1 MKSFFAKLLFLNNGG
16 RFYFSIVFLSA
27 SIMVQ
32 AQGTRLLRQPDMSV
46 SQVAFVYGADLWVSD
61 LNGQN
66 VLRLTST
73 PAVESEPHF
82 SPDGQWIA
90 FTSDR
95 SGSNAVYVVSA
106 KGGEAT
112 RVTWHPAS
120 SVARGWSNDGKN
132 ILYSC
137 ERETAPT
144 AHMRLWSVPATGG
157 PSKLLSRQWGN
168 DGCYSP

>member
-1 MKSFFAKLLFLNNGG
+1 MKSTFAKLLSLHRGG
-16 RFYFSIVFLSA
+16 RFYCNLILLA
-27 SIMVQ
+27 ATLMTQ
-32 AQGTRLLRQPDMSV
+32 AQGTRLLRQPDISA
-46 SQVAFVYGADLWVSD
+46 SQIAFVYGADLWVSD

-132 ILYSC
+132 ILYS
-137 ERETAPT
+137 
-144 AHMRLWSVPATGG
+144 
-157 PSKLLSRQWGN
+157 
-168 DGCYSP
+168 